1 MIREVHYMEETIKS
15 TVQPNKQQLLNR
27 LKRIEGQVRGVHQMV
42 ENDRYCVDIL
52 HQVSAIQSAMNKVS
66 LALLEDHTHHC
77 VSKAIKENKGEEE
90 INELMD
96 VMKTMTK

>member
-1 MIREVHYMEETIKS
+1 MQETPITQKT

-27 LKRIEGQVRGVHQMV
+27 LKRVEGQVRGVHQMV
-42 ENDRYCVDIL
+42 EDDRYCVDIL
-52 HQVSAIQSAMNKVS
+52 HQISAIQSAMNKVS

-77 VSKAIKENKGEEE
+77 VVKAIKGQDGEAA
-90 INELMD
+90 IKELMD

>member
-1 MIREVHYMEETIKS
+1 MEETLES

-77 VSKAIKENKGEEE
+77 VGKAIKENKGEEA
-90 INELMD
+90 IKELMD
-96 VMKTMTK
+96 VMKTMIK

>member
-1 MIREVHYMEETIKS
+1 MQETNKK

-27 LKRIEGQVRGVHQMV
+27 LKRIEGQVRGIHQMV
-42 ENDRYCVDIL
+42 DNDRYCVDIL
-52 HQVSAIQSAMNKVS
+52 HQISAIQSAMNKVS

-77 VSKAIKENKGEEE
+77 VANAIKGQDGDNAIK
-90 INELMD
+90 ELMD

>member
-1 MIREVHYMEETIKS
+1 MEESIKT

-27 LKRIEGQVRGVHQMV
+27 LKRVEGQVRGVHQMV

-52 HQVSAIQSAMNKVS
+52 HQISAIQSAMNKVS

-77 VSKAIKENKGEEE
+77 VVKAIKGQDGEAA
-90 INELMD
+90 IKELMS

>member
-1 MIREVHYMEETIKS
+1 MDKTIKS
-15 TVQPNKQQLLNR
+15 TIQPDKQQLLNR
-27 LKRIEGQVRGVHQMV
+27 LKRIEGQVRGVQGMV

-52 HQVSAIQSAMNKVS
+52 YQISAIQSAMNKVS

-77 VSKAIKENKGEEE
+77 VARAVNDNKGEEA
-90 INELMD
+90 IKELMA

>member
-1 MIREVHYMEETIKS
+1 MRK

-27 LKRIEGQVRGVHQMV
+27 LKRIEGQVRGVQQMV

-52 HQVSAIQSAMNKVS
+52 HQISAVQSAMNKVA

-77 VSKAIKENKGEEE
+77 VANAIKENNGEEA
-90 INELMD
+90 IKELMD

>member
-1 MIREVHYMEETIKS
+1 MEKT

-52 HQVSAIQSAMNKVS
+52 HQISAIQSAMNKVS
-66 LALLEDHTHHC
+66 LALLEDHAHHC
-77 VSKAIKENKGEEE
+77 MINAVKNGNGDEAIG
-90 INELMD
+90 ELMD